1 MSYKFAHFR
10 LIIKNIAI
18 LLVFYSLIRL
28 FFLVYN
34 FDSFSNSGFTDLLI
48 AFLHGI
54 RFDLSSLV
62 YVNLIWVLFY
72 IPVIYN
78 FNNKKYL
85 LFTQWIF
92 YISNFIAILF
102 NIIDVEY
109 FRFQKMRSGAQLFN
123 GENDIINLLPAYLRD
138 YWWMIILSI
147 AVVYLISKFH
157 RKAQLTLKKEYKSF
171 VALKSISFVML
182 LGLLV
187 VAARGGMQT
196 KPIQT
201 ITASYYGDA
210 QNAALVLNTPFT
222 ILQSIGK
229 KNLEIKN
236 YYNDEELNKLF
247 SINKNYS
254 SSNVFTPK
262 NVVVIIL
269 ESFSNEYIGKLNN
282 STSYSPFLDSLMTEG
297 YLFRN
302 AFANGKKSNEA
313 MPSIIASIPS
323 LMDEAYTGSL
333 YQNNKINT
341 LPNILKNKG
350 YSSAF
355 FHGGFNGSMNFD
367 AFAKKAG
374 YDQYYGMNEYDN
386 TSDYD
391 GNWGIYDHKFI
402 QFFAEKLSS
411 APKPFVATFFSL
423 SSHMPYSIPTE
434 FAEKFKHVE
443 SAKLRSYL
451 YTDYSLKKF
460 FEYAK
465 TKNWYTNTVFVILP
479 DHTPDA
485 DLKYYDTK
493 VSYYKIPI
501 LFYDPT
507 FNWKGES
514 DIIADQVDVMP
525 TILDYLHYD
534 ESFNSFG
541 KSLLSE
547 KNSNSMTVNYR
558 DGIYQCIDSS
568 YVLQFSNEKVLAF
581 YKYTDDWYLQNNLKD
596 VNIRRKEEM
605 LNYLKAYIQKFNV
618 TLIDNNYSTK

>member
-18 LLVFYSLIRL
+18 LLVFYTVIRL
-28 FFLVYN
+28 FFLAYN
-34 FDSFSNSGFTDLLI
+34 FESFANSSFKNLLV

-54 RFDLSSLV
+54 RFDLSAIV
-62 YVNLIWVLFY
+62 YVNLLWIFVY
-72 IPVIYN
+72 MPIMYN
-78 FNNKKYL
+78 YSNKRYL
-85 LFTQWIF
+85 LFTQWV
-92 YISNFIAILF
+92 YYLTNFFAILF
-102 NIIDVEY
+102 NIIDAEY
-109 FRFQKMRSGAQLFN
+109 FRFQKMRSSAQLFN
-123 GENDIINLLPAYLRD
+123 GENDILKILPSYLRD
-138 YWWMIILSI
+138 YWWIILLSVLMLI
-147 AVVYLISKFH
+147 LISKFH
-157 RKAQLTLKKEYKSF
+157 KKAQLSLKKEYKGFTS
-171 VALKSISFVML
+171 LKTISLFLFLSIL
-182 LGLLV
+182 I

-229 KNLEIKN
+229 KNLELKN
-236 YYNDEELNKLF
+236 YFSNEETEKIF
-247 SINKNYS
+247 SINKNYNS
-254 SSNVFTPK
+254 TSIFTPK
-262 NVVVIIL
+262 NVVIIIL

-282 STSYSPFLDSLMTEG
+282 GTSYSPFLDSLMNEG
-297 YLFRN
+297 FLFSN

-323 LMDEAYTGSL
+323 LMDEAYTGSI
-333 YQNNKINT
+333 YQNNNINT
-341 LPNILKNKG
+341 LPTLLKSKG
-350 YSSAF
+350 YSSSF

-391 GNWGIYDHKFI
+391 GNWGIYDHKFM
-402 QFFAEKLSS
+402 QYFGEKLSS
-411 APKPFVATFFSL
+411 TPKPFFATFFSL
-423 SSHMPYSIPTE
+423 SSHMPYTIPEE
-434 FAEKFKHVE
+434 FVAKFKQVDNPKH
-443 SAKLRSYL
+443 RSYL
-451 YTDYSLKKF
+451 YADYSLKKF

-465 TKNWYTNTVFVILP
+465 TKMWYSNTLFVILP

-485 DLKYYDTK
+485 DDKYYDTK

-514 DIIADQVDVMP
+514 SIVADQVDVMP
-525 TILDYLHYD
+525 TILDYLHFD
-534 ESFNSFG
+534 KSFKAFG

-547 KNSNSMTVNYR
+547 KKSNAMTVNYR
-558 DGIYQCIDSS
+558 DGIYQCIDSN
-568 YVLQFSNEKVLAF
+568 YVLQYSNEQILAF
-581 YKYTDDWYLQNNLKD
+581 YKYSDDWYLKNNLKEE
-596 VNIRRKEEM
+596 NNTRKQEM

-618 TLIDNNYSTK
+618 TLIDNKYSIK

>member
-596 VNIRRKEEM
+596 ANIRRKEEM

>member
-18 LLVFYSLIRL
+18 LLVFYSLIRA
-28 FFLVYN
+28 FFLIYN
-34 FDSFSNSGFTDLLI
+34 FESFDNSSFSDLVV

-54 RFDLSSLV
+54 RFDLSAII
-62 YVNLIWVLFY
+62 YVNLIWIVAY

-78 FNNKKYL
+78 LKSTKYL
-85 LFTQWIF
+85 IFTQWLF
-92 YISNFIAILF
+92 YIVNFLAILF

-109 FRFQKMRSGAQLFN
+109 FRFQKMRSGAQLFS
-123 GENDIINLLPAYLRD
+123 GENDIMKLLPSYFRD
-138 YWWMIILSI
+138 YWWIFMLSVFTVFI
-147 AVVYLISKFH
+147 ISKFH
-157 RKAQLTLKKEYKSF
+157 KKTQISLKKEYKSF
-171 VALKSISFVML
+171 ASLKTISLFMFFGIL
-182 LGLLV
+182 II
-187 VAARGGMQT
+187 AARGGMQT

-222 ILQSIGK
+222 ILQSVGK
-229 KNLEIKN
+229 KNLEVKN
-236 YYNDEELNKLF
+236 YFSNEDLEAIF
-247 SINKNYS
+247 SINKNYNS
-254 SSNVFTPK
+254 SSIFTPK
-262 NVVVIIL
+262 NVVIIIL

-282 STSYSPFLDSLMTEG
+282 GTSYSPFLDSLMNEG
-297 YLFRN
+297 FLFSN

-323 LMDEAYTGSL
+323 LMDEAYTGSI
-333 YQNNKINT
+333 YQNNNINT
-341 LPNILKNKG
+341 LPTLLKTKG
-350 YSSAF
+350 YTSSF

-391 GNWGIYDHKFI
+391 GNWGIYDHKFM
-402 QFFAEKLSS
+402 QYFAEKLSS
-411 APKPFVATFFSL
+411 TPKPFLATFFSL
-423 SSHMPYSIPTE
+423 SSHMPYSIPEE
-434 FAEKFKHVE
+434 FVENFKHIE
-443 SAKLRSYL
+443 NPKHRSYL
-451 YTDYSLKKF
+451 YADYALKKF

-465 TKNWYTNTVFVILP
+465 TKMWYSNTLFVILP

-485 DLKYYDTK
+485 DDKYYDTK

-501 LFYDPT
+501 LFFDPT

-514 DIIADQVDVMP
+514 NVVADQVDVMP
-525 TILDYLHYD
+525 TILDYLHFD
-534 ESFNSFG
+534 KNFKAFG

-547 KNSNSMTVNYR
+547 KNSNAMTVNYR
-558 DGIYQCIDSS
+558 DGIYQCIDSN
-568 YVLQFSNEKVLAF
+568 YVLQFSNEQILAF
-581 YKYTDDWYLQNNLKD
+581 YKYSDDWYLKNNLEED
-596 VNIRRKEEM
+596 NITRKQEM

-618 TLIDNNYSTK
+618 TLIDNNYNIK

>member
-18 LLVFYSLIRL
+18 LLVFYTLIRL

-34 FDSFSNSGFTDLLI
+34 FETFANSSFGDLLI

-54 RFDLSSLV
+54 RFDLSAV
-62 YVNLIWVLFY
+62 IYINLLWIIIY

-78 FNNKKYL
+78 YDNKKYL
-85 LFTQWIF
+85 IFTQWVF
-92 YISNFIAILF
+92 YLSNFAAILF

-123 GENDIINLLPAYLRD
+123 GENDITKLLPAYFRD
-138 YWWMIILSI
+138 YWWIFILS
-147 AVVYLISKFH
+147 VFTVYLISKFH
-157 RKAQLTLKKEYKSF
+157 KKAQLVLKKEYKRF
-171 VALKSISFVML
+171 VALKTISLIMFFAML
-182 LGLLV
+182 II
-187 VAARGGMQT
+187 AARGGMQT

-201 ITASYYGDA
+201 ISASYYGDA

-229 KNLEIKN
+229 KKLEIKN
-236 YYNDEELNKLF
+236 YFTDDELNKLF
-247 SINKNYS
+247 SLNKNYTS
-254 SSNVFTPK
+254 STLFTPK
-262 NVVVIIL
+262 NVVIIIL

-282 STSYSPFLDSLMTEG
+282 STSYSPFLDSIMNEG
-297 YLFRN
+297 FLYNN

-323 LMDEAYTGSL
+323 LMDEAYTGSI
-333 YQNNKINT
+333 YQNNAINT
-341 LPNILKNKG
+341 LPTLLKNKG

-374 YDQYYGMNEYDN
+374 YNQYYGMNEYDN
-386 TSDYD
+386 TTDYD
-391 GNWGIYDHKFI
+391 GNWGIYDHKFM
-402 QFFAEKLSS
+402 QFFAEKLNST
-411 APKPFVATFFSL
+411 PKPFLATFFSL
-423 SSHMPYSIPTE
+423 SSHMPYSIPAEFTE
-434 FAEKFKHVE
+434 RFKEVE
-443 SAKLRSYL
+443 SPKLRSYL
-451 YTDYSLKKF
+451 YADYSLRMF

-465 TKNWYTNTVFVILP
+465 TKMWYTNTLFVILP

-485 DLKYYDTK
+485 DNIYYDTK

-514 DIIADQVDVMP
+514 NTIADQVDVMP

-534 ESFNSFG
+534 QSFNAFG

-547 KNSNSMTVNYR
+547 KNNNAMTVNYR
-558 DGIYQCIDSS
+558 DGIYQCIDSN
-568 YVLQFSNEKVLAF
+568 YVLQYSNEQVLAF
-581 YKYTDDWYLQNNLKD
+581 YKYSDDWYLKNNL
-596 VNIRRKEEM
+596 NEETNNRKQEM

-618 TLIDNNYSTK
+618 TLIDNKYGQK

>member
-18 LLVFYSLIRL
+18 LLVFYTVIRL
-28 FFLVYN
+28 FFLAYN
-34 FDSFSNSGFTDLLI
+34 FESFANSSFKNLLV

-54 RFDLSSLV
+54 RFDLSAIV
-62 YVNLIWVLFY
+62 YVNLLWIFVY
-72 IPVIYN
+72 MPIMYN
-78 FNNKKYL
+78 YSNKRYL
-85 LFTQWIF
+85 LFTQWV
-92 YISNFIAILF
+92 YYLTNFFAILF
-102 NIIDVEY
+102 NIIDAEY
-109 FRFQKMRSGAQLFN
+109 FRFQKMRSSAQLFN
-123 GENDIINLLPAYLRD
+123 GENDILKILPSYLRD
-138 YWWMIILSI
+138 YWWIILLSVLMLI
-147 AVVYLISKFH
+147 LISKFH
-157 RKAQLTLKKEYKSF
+157 KKAQLSLKKEYKSF
-171 VALKSISFVML
+171 TSLKTISLFLFLSIL
-182 LGLLV
+182 I

-229 KNLEIKN
+229 KNLELKN
-236 YYNDEELNKLF
+236 YFSNEETEKIF
-247 SINKNYS
+247 SINKNYNS
-254 SSNVFTPK
+254 TSIFTPK
-262 NVVVIIL
+262 NVVIIIL

-282 STSYSPFLDSLMTEG
+282 GTSYSPFLDSLMNEG
-297 YLFRN
+297 FLFSN

-323 LMDEAYTGSL
+323 LMDEAYTGSI
-333 YQNNKINT
+333 YQNNNINT
-341 LPNILKNKG
+341 LPTLLKSKG
-350 YSSAF
+350 YSSSF

-391 GNWGIYDHKFI
+391 GNWGIYDHKFM
-402 QFFAEKLSS
+402 QYFGEKLSS
-411 APKPFVATFFSL
+411 TPKPFFATFFSL
-423 SSHMPYSIPTE
+423 SSHMPYTIPEE
-434 FAEKFKHVE
+434 FVEKFKQVDNPKH
-443 SAKLRSYL
+443 RSYL
-451 YTDYSLKKF
+451 YADYSLKKF

-465 TKNWYTNTVFVILP
+465 TKMWYSNTLFVILP

-485 DLKYYDTK
+485 DDKYYDTK

-514 DIIADQVDVMP
+514 SIVADQVDVMP
-525 TILDYLHYD
+525 TILDYLHFD
-534 ESFNSFG
+534 KSFKAFG

-547 KNSNSMTVNYR
+547 KKSNAMTVNYR
-558 DGIYQCIDSS
+558 DGIYQCIDSN
-568 YVLQFSNEKVLAF
+568 YVLQYSNEQILAF
-581 YKYTDDWYLQNNLKD
+581 YKYSDDWYLKNNLKEE
-596 VNIRRKEEM
+596 NNTRKQEM

-618 TLIDNNYSTK
+618 TLIDNKYSIK

>member
-1 MSYKFAHFR
+1 MR
-10 LIIKNIAI
+10 L
-18 LLVFYSLIRL
+18 
-28 FFLVYN
+28 
-34 FDSFSNSGFTDLLI
+34 
-48 AFLHGI
+48 LH
-54 RFDLSSLV
+54 
-62 YVNLIWVLFY
+62 
-72 IPVIYN
+72 
-78 FNNKKYL
+78 
-85 LFTQWIF
+85 
-92 YISNFIAILF
+92 
-102 NIIDVEY
+102 
-109 FRFQKMRSGAQLFN
+109 
-123 GENDIINLLPAYLRD
+123 
-138 YWWMIILSI
+138 
-147 AVVYLISKFH
+147 
-157 RKAQLTLKKEYKSF
+157 
-171 VALKSISFVML
+171 
-182 LGLLV
+182 
-187 VAARGGMQT
+187 
-196 KPIQT
+196 
-201 ITASYYGDA
+201 
-210 QNAALVLNTPFT
+210 
-222 ILQSIGK
+222 
-229 KNLEIKN
+229 
-236 YYNDEELNKLF
+236 
-247 SINKNYS
+247 
-254 SSNVFTPK
+254 
-262 NVVVIIL
+262 
-269 ESFSNEYIGKLNN
+269 
-282 STSYSPFLDSLMTEG
+282 
-297 YLFRN
+297 
-302 AFANGKKSNEA
+302 
-313 MPSIIASIPS
+313 
-323 LMDEAYTGSL
+323 
-333 YQNNKINT
+333 
-341 LPNILKNKG
+341 
-350 YSSAF
+350 
-355 FHGGFNGSMNFD
+355 
-367 AFAKKAG
+367 
-374 YDQYYGMNEYDN
+374 N

>member
-297 YLFRN
+297 YLFSN

-451 YTDYSLKKF
+451 YTDYSLKNF

-596 VNIRRKEEM
+596 ANIRRKEEM

>member
-18 LLVFYSLIRL
+18 LLVFYTLTRL

-34 FDSFSNSGFTDLLI
+34 FETFANSNFSDLVV
-48 AFLHGI
+48 AFLHGV
-54 RFDLSSLV
+54 RFDLSSIV
-62 YVNLIWVLFY
+62 YINLLWIITY

-78 FNNKKYL
+78 YNNKKYL
-85 LFTQWIF
+85 AFTQWIF
-92 YISNFIAILF
+92 YLSNFAAILF

-109 FRFQKMRSGAQLFN
+109 FRFQKMRSSAQMFS
-123 GENDIINLLPAYLRD
+123 GENDIMKLLPSYFRD
-138 YWWMIILSI
+138 YWWIFILTVF
-147 AVVYLISKFH
+147 AVFIISKFH
-157 RKAQLTLKKEYKSF
+157 RKAQLSLRNEYKRF
-171 VALKSISFVML
+171 VALKTISLVIF
-182 LGLLV
+182 LGLLI

-222 ILQSIGK
+222 ILQSVGK
-229 KNLEIKN
+229 KELEYKK
-236 YYNDEELNKLF
+236 YFSEEELNEIF

-254 SSNVFTPK
+254 SSTLFTPK
-262 NVVVIIL
+262 NVVIIIL

-282 STSYSPFLDSLMTEG
+282 STSYSPFLDSLMNEG
-297 YLFRN
+297 FLYRN

-313 MPSIIASIPS
+313 MPSIIASLPS
-323 LMDEAYTGSL
+323 LMDEAYTGSI
-333 YQNNKINT
+333 YQNNSINS
-341 LPNILKNKG
+341 LPSILKSKG
-350 YSSAF
+350 YSTAF
-355 FHGGFNGSMNFD
+355 YHGGYNGSMNFD

-374 YDQYYGMNEYDN
+374 YDQYFGMNEYDN

-391 GNWGIYDHKFI
+391 GNWGIYDHKFME
-402 QFFAEKLSS
+402 FFGEKLSAS
-411 APKPFVATFFSL
+411 PKPFLATLFSL
-423 SSHMPYSIPTE
+423 SSHMPYSIPAE
-434 FAEKFKHVE
+434 FSDRYKHIK
-443 SAKLRSYL
+443 SAKHRSYL
-451 YTDYSLKKF
+451 YTDYSLRKF

-465 TKNWYTNTVFVILP
+465 TKMWYTNTLFVILP

-485 DLKYYDTK
+485 DDKYYDTK

-514 DIIADQVDVMP
+514 NIIADQVDVMP
-525 TILDYLHYD
+525 TILDYLHFD
-534 ESFNSFG
+534 GSFNSFG

-547 KNSNSMTVNYR
+547 KKTNSMTVNYR
-558 DGIYQCIDSS
+558 EGVYQCIDSN
-568 YVLQFSNEKVLAF
+568 YVLQFSNDEVLAF
-581 YKYTDDWYLQNNLKD
+581 YKYSDDWYLQNDLKD
-596 VNIRRKEEM
+596 LNIRRKEEM

-618 TLIDNNYSTK
+618 TLIDNKYSLK

>member
-18 LLVFYSLIRL
+18 LLVFYTLIRL

-34 FDSFSNSGFTDLLI
+34 FETFANSSFGDLLI

-54 RFDLSSLV
+54 RFDLSAV
-62 YVNLIWVLFY
+62 IYINLLWIIIY

-78 FNNKKYL
+78 YDNKKYL
-85 LFTQWIF
+85 IFTQWVF
-92 YISNFIAILF
+92 YLSNFAAILF

-109 FRFQKMRSGAQLFN
+109 FRFQKMRSGAQMFS
-123 GENDIINLLPAYLRD
+123 GENDIIKLLPSYFRD
-138 YWWMIILSI
+138 YWWIFILS
-147 AVVYLISKFH
+147 VFTVYLISKFH
-157 RKAQLTLKKEYKSF
+157 KKAQLVLKKEYKRF
-171 VALKSISFVML
+171 VALKTISLIMFFAML
-182 LGLLV
+182 II
-187 VAARGGMQT
+187 AARGGMQT

-201 ITASYYGDA
+201 ISASYYGDA

-229 KNLEIKN
+229 KKLEIKN
-236 YYNDEELNKLF
+236 YFTDDELNKLF
-247 SINKNYS
+247 SLNKNYTS
-254 SSNVFTPK
+254 STLFTPK
-262 NVVVIIL
+262 NVVIIIL

-282 STSYSPFLDSLMTEG
+282 STSYSPFLDSIMNEG
-297 YLFRN
+297 FLYNN

-323 LMDEAYTGSL
+323 LMDEAYTGSI
-333 YQNNKINT
+333 YQNNAINT
-341 LPNILKNKG
+341 LPTLLKNKG

-374 YDQYYGMNEYDN
+374 YNQYYGMNEYDN
-386 TSDYD
+386 TTDYD
-391 GNWGIYDHKFI
+391 GNWGIYDHKFM
-402 QFFAEKLSS
+402 QFFAEKLNST
-411 APKPFVATFFSL
+411 PKPFLATFFSL
-423 SSHMPYSIPTE
+423 SSHMPYSIPAEFTE
-434 FAEKFKHVE
+434 RFKEVE
-443 SAKLRSYL
+443 SPKLRSYL
-451 YTDYSLKKF
+451 YADYSLRMF

-465 TKNWYTNTVFVILP
+465 TKMWYTNTLFVILP

-485 DLKYYDTK
+485 DNIYYDTK

-514 DIIADQVDVMP
+514 NTIADQVDVMP

-534 ESFNSFG
+534 QSFNAFG

-547 KNSNSMTVNYR
+547 KNNNAMTVNYR
-558 DGIYQCIDSS
+558 DGIYQCIDSN
-568 YVLQFSNEKVLAF
+568 YVLQYSNEQVLAF
-581 YKYTDDWYLQNNLKD
+581 YKYSDDWYLKNNL
-596 VNIRRKEEM
+596 NEETNNRKQEM

-618 TLIDNNYSTK
+618 TLIDNKYGQK

>member
-229 KNLEIKN
+229 KNLEIKH

>member
-297 YLFRN
+297 YLFSN

-596 VNIRRKEEM
+596 ANIRRKEEM